1 MVATALASPVCV
13 SASTLDDADP
23 VPPRHGVVHALVI
36 IRLAAPV
43 SVGAPGSPSSSL
55 PPEAALV
62 GLVEQTPLAISDDEL
77 CSPSDLDDDRLSSE
91 VLLHIAYEVVSQ
103 LDRAED
109 FWLLSPDKQDLCD
122 FLEDHITS
130 LQLVVEVASLQD
142 TAAPSVVPDSL
153 VLVQDSSP
161 TQLGASSAMLRCQHS
176 VLSVC
181 ALLAYSVLYTSM
193 LVDVSPA
200 L

>member
-23 VPPRHGVVHALVI
+23 VPPRHGVAHALVI

-55 PPEAALV
+55 PPAAALV

-142 TAAPSVVPDSL
+142 TAAPLWFQTPSFWFK
-153 VLVQDSSP
+153 
-161 TQLGASSAMLRCQHS
+161 TQAPHSS
-176 VLSVC
+176 VLRRLCSGV
-181 ALLAYSVLYTSM
+181 STQFFQFVLC
-193 LVDVSPA
+193 
-200 L
+200 